1 MADERDLHSAS
12 MVFVGGTG
20 GIGLAAAQAVAR
32 RGTAVLLVGRDTARG
47 HAAVA
52 AVRAAG
58 GRDATWLPADI
69 STAAGAAR
77 AAEQIGQW
85 RPALHGVVHTAT
97 MFQFQRATTAD
108 GVDAIFASQYLMR
121 YTLDRLLG
129 DLLAASGDGRII
141 HVAGRPLV
149 RITPEVTDVPMSNRR
164 WSALRAI
171 ANTHT
176 LTGMHVQELRRRW
189 AGRPITATMACVGAT
204 RTTHTAALKGWVWA
218 IYRMLATTPE
228 VSAQNI
234 VRLLAMADASAAH
247 GAVLSSPRRFT
258 LAPLTYDAE
267 QARQSWDAAAQLLAQ
282 HGLALPTDSPAQA
295 HERGTA

>member
-1 MADERDLHSAS
+1 MVDERDLHHTN

-32 RGTAVLLVGRDTARG
+32 RGAAVLLVGRNAARG
-47 HAAVA
+47 RAAEQ

-85 RPALHGVVHTAT
+85 RPALHGLVHTAT

-108 GVDAIFASQYLMR
+108 GVEAIFASQYLMR
-121 YTLDRLLG
+121 YALDRLLG

-141 HVAGRPLV
+141 HVVGKALPWGMPDIANLAM
-149 RITPEVTDVPMSNRR
+149 DGQR
-164 WSALRAI
+164 WSAVRAI
-171 ANTHT
+171 SNTHK
-176 LTGMHVQELRRRW
+176 LTGLHVQELRRRW
-189 AGRPITATMACVGAT
+189 AGRPITATLASVGAT
-204 RTTHTAALKGWVWA
+204 HTTHIAALKGWVWGL
-218 IYRMLATTPE
+218 YRLIAVTPE

-247 GAVLSSPRRFT
+247 GAILPNPKRLT
-258 LAPLTYDAE
+258 PEPLAYDAGL
-267 QARQSWDAAAQLLAQ
+267 ARQAWDAAAQLLAQ
-282 HGLALPTDSPAQA
+282 HGLALPADEHAYA
-295 HERGTA
+295 HQRGAA